1 MSEHAKLSPSGA
13 HRWMACPGSLALEAN
28 LPDTTSAFADEGT
41 LAHALAAQCL
51 EHEEDAR
58 LYDNSVL
65 AYKDH
70 GVDKQAIISREMADF
85 VQVYVD
91 RIREYAQGNE
101 LMVEQRLEF
110 SSYVDVPDQFGT
122 SDAVILAGDEIQVHD
137 LKYGRGVK
145 VDAFEIEDVLLRQ
158 ADGSEVLAAVTRPNK
173 QMALYALGAL
183 DTFGPLGDFK
193 RIRLVIHQPRLQ
205 HLSEWD
211 CSVEDLLEF
220 AGRAKT
226 AAARAVV
233 CIGASVKDLAAG
245 DLVPGESQCR
255 FCKAKGTCPALRDQ
269 VLETVAGDFVDLTKG
284 EIAVSVVDAEAI
296 LAQAYGVVPKNVD
309 FEQSGTGSARF
320 VIKKPN
326 IAPQLDGAAAR
337 VTSLDD
343 LDLATCM
350 DSIELIEGF
359 CKGVRAEVERRL
371 LAGTFSDGRYKLVEG
386 RAGARAWS
394 DAAEAEKLLKSFRL
408 KQDEMYDFTLISPT
422 TAEKVLA
429 AASPKRWAKAQ
440 ALIRRSDGKPS
451 VAPAADK
458 RAALVI
464 TPTVD
469 DFDVIEEQPTGPT
482 PEQIASIEAGMAA
495 HQALLAEPI
504 VDEGDEGDE
513 PARTALQP
521 DVRWPFPNAQ
531 PGSPAAAYNATL
543 EAVDDLV

>member
-1 MSEHAKLSPSGA
+1 MSEHATLSPSGA
-13 HRWMACPGSLALEAN
+13 HRWMACPGSLAREAG
-28 LPDTTSAFADEGT
+28 LPDTSSAFADEGT

-65 AYKDH
+65 SYKDH
-70 GVDKQAIISREMADF
+70 GVAKQAIIYRDMADF

-91 RIREYAQGNE
+91 RIRQYAEGNE

-110 SSYVDVPDQFGT
+110 SNYVDVPGQFGT

-145 VDAFEIEDVLLRQ
+145 VDAFEIENGLEM
-158 ADGSEVLAAVTRPNK
+158 GPNK

-193 RIRLVIHQPRLQ
+193 RIRMVIHQPRLQ
-205 HLSEWD
+205 HISEWD
-211 CSVEDLLEF
+211 CSVEDLLAFGE
-220 AGRAKT
+220 RAKV
-226 AAARAVV
+226 AAQAA
-233 CIGASVKDLAAG
+233 LAGDG

-269 VLETVAGDFVDLTKG
+269 VLETVAGDFVDLSKG
-284 EIAVSVVDAEAI
+284 EIAVSTKDAEAL
-296 LAQAYGVVPKNVD
+296 LAQAYGVAPKNVD
-309 FEQSGTGSARF
+309 FEQSGADARF

-326 IAPQLDGAAAR
+326 ITPQLDGSVER

-343 LDLATCM
+343 LHLATCM
-350 DSIELIEGF
+350 DSVDMIESW

-371 LAGTFSDGRYKLVEG
+371 LAGSFSDGRYKLVEG

-394 DAAEAEKLLKSFRL
+394 DPAEAEKLLKSFRL

-422 TAEKVLA
+422 SAEKVLA

-451 VAPAADK
+451 VAPASDK
-458 RAALVI
+458 RPALVI
-464 TPTVD
+464 TPVAD
-469 DFDVIEEQPTGPT
+469 DFEELPPEAEAAPAGPT
-482 PEQIASIEAGMAA
+482 DAERAEAIMAA
-495 HQALLAEPI
+495 HQAALAEPV
-504 VDEGDEGDE
+504 VDEDEKGDE
-513 PARTALQP
+513 PDPA
-521 DVRWPFPNAQ
+521 WPFPGDVS
-531 PGSPAAAYNATL
+531 PGSPAAAYNASL
-543 EAVDDLV
+543 ELVDDLV

>member
-13 HRWMACPGSLALEAN
+13 HRWMACPGSLALEAD
-28 LPDTTSAFADEGT
+28 LPDTSSAFAEEGT
-41 LAHALAAQCL
+41 QAHALAASCL
-51 EHEEDAR
+51 TLDEQPID
-58 LYDNSVL
+58 YDNCCIDYV
-65 AYKDH
+65 DH
-70 GVDKQAIISREMADF
+70 GVKKSVAIGQEMAEF

-91 RIREYAQGNE
+91 RIRQYADGNE

-110 SSYVDVPDQFGT
+110 SRYVDVPDQFGT

-145 VDAFEIEDVLLRQ
+145 VDADNNEQL
-158 ADGSEVLAAVTRPNK
+158 
-173 QMALYALGAL
+173 MLYALGAL

-193 RIRLVIHQPRLQ
+193 RVRLVIHQPRLQ

-211 CSVEDLLEF
+211 CSVEELLAFGE
-220 AGRAKT
+220 RAKY
-226 AAARAVV
+226 AAQAAM
-233 CIGASVKDLAAG
+233 AG
-245 DLVPGESQCR
+245 DGELVPGESQCR
-255 FCKAKGTCPALRDQ
+255 FCKAKGTCPALREQ

-296 LAQAYGVVPKNVD
+296 LAQAYGVERKNVD
-309 FEQSGTGSARF
+309 FELDAAGAQARF

-326 IAPQLDGAAAR
+326 ITPQLDGAVAR
-337 VTSLDD
+337 VTSMED

-371 LAGTFSDGRYKLVEG
+371 LAGSFTDGRYKLVEG
-386 RAGARAWS
+386 RAGARAWA
-394 DAAEAEKLLKSFRL
+394 DEAEAEKLLKSFRL

-458 RAALVI
+458 RPALVI
-464 TPTVD
+464 KPAID
-469 DFDVIEEQPTGPT
+469 DFDALPPEAEPAVASGPT
-482 PEQIASIEAGMAA
+482 AEEIANVVASVAA
-495 HQALLAEPI
+495 HQAALAEPI
-504 VDEGDEGDE
+504 VDEDDE
-513 PARTALQP
+513 PEA
-521 DVRWPFPNAQ
+521 WPFPGEVS
-531 PGSPAAAYNATL
+531 PGSPAAAHNAL
-543 EAVDDLV
+543 LDVVDDLV